1 MTDLNSLQKAVL
13 EKDQAF
19 LERLERA
26 VDYGYDLQQ
35 IREGTRYIADLLR
48 CYRTGKISPGQDT
61 GEFIEGHILL
71 QASMLAHAQDS
82 FLEWLAEEQARFS
95 ALIAWVQASNAHAAA
110 LAREGGDAV
119 ERGLADLL
127 HARISEALVRH

>member
-1 MTDLNSLQKAVL
+1 MADLNSLQKAVL

-19 LERLERA
+19 LERLECA
-26 VDYGYDLQQ
+26 VGYGYDHHEL
-35 IREGTRYIADLLR
+35 REGTRYVADLLR
-48 CYRTGKISPGQDT
+48 CYRAGTLSPGQDT

-82 FLEWLAEEQARFS
+82 FLQWMAEEQTRFS
-95 ALIAWVQASNAHAAA
+95 ALMAWVHASNAHAAA

-119 ERGLADLL
+119 ERGLADQLQ
-127 HARISEALVRH
+127 ARTPRALVPH